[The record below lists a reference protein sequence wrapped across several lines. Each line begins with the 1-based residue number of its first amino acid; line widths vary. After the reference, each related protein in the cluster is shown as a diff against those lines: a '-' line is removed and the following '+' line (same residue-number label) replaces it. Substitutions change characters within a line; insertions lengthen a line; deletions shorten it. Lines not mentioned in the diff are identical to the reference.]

1 MTYAE
6 MFYEMSK
13 SIYWSGGYPLD
24 NAMKVYSFV
33 QMVYT
38 ASGNGESPDYFN
50 GSSTYRFEDG
60 SSLNISIDAVLCMN
74 VEVIQ

>member
-6 MFYEMSK
+6 MFYELSK
-13 SIYWSGGYPLD
+13 NFSWSGGYPLD
-24 NAMKVYSFV
+24 QAMKIYSFV

-38 ASGNGESPDYFN
+38 ASSSGESPDYFS

-60 SSLNISIDAVLCMN
+60 SSLNISIDYALDMN